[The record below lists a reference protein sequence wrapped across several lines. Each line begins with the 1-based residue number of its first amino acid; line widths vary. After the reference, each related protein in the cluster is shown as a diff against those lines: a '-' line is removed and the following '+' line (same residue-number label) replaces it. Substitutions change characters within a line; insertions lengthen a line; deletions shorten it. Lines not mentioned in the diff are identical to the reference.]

1 MPVSESEQTFPSG
14 VAPKKQKLIQ
24 KKTAVSKVF
33 PDRDFQRKMFDKL
46 CEFYKLHAIPYFQ
59 NINNV
64 PASSV

>member
-1 MPVSESEQTFPSG
+1 LGVNVASSLFISLAKYGHLISIMPVSD
-14 VAPKKQKLIQ
+14 
-24 KKTAVSKVF
+24 SKVF